1 MLGAALAQT
10 LGFAGS
16 EIAAPR
22 PTVAAPTPTPDPA
35 EAPGLLLAAGDVV
48 PMFRGNAARTG
59 ENPGPAPLE
68 RPIVRWKSF
77 IGGESYASP
86 VIGTDAVY
94 VATKA
99 GSLVALSLADGQ
111 EIWRTHVGDY
121 VARSTPVLDRGTLYV
136 AAGYAL
142 LAIDAETGR
151 ERWTV
156 PLRFAGS
163 CSPVVAGD
171 LVYVA
176 TQEGHV
182 SAFSTRTGDEV
193 WHYRNDNLLF
203 GSPAVANGIVVIAD
217 EAGVVT
223 AIEADSGRELWQ
235 ETTAGEAFATPAIAE
250 GVVYVVTND
259 PLLVA
264 LDLRTGDQR
273 WQRAVG
279 GQSSP
284 AIGDGVVFLG
294 GDDQSLRAVDA
305 KTGEV
310 RWSSPLG
317 YVIRSSATIV
327 DRAVLIGSGPTLNV
341 LNRRDGSALWTH
353 VTGGEV
359 TADLAA
365 VADMVVAASHD
376 GYIYALGLPAPNVP

>member
-1 MLGAALAQT
+1 
-10 LGFAGS
+10 
-16 EIAAPR
+16 
-22 PTVAAPTPTPDPA
+22 
-35 EAPGLLLAAGDVV
+35 
-48 PMFRGNAARTG
+48 
-59 ENPGPAPLE
+59 
-68 RPIVRWKSF
+68 VRWKSF

-94 VATKA
+94 MATKG
-99 GSLVALSLADGQ
+99 GSLVALALADGA
-111 EIWRTHVGDY
+111 EIWRAHVGEY
-121 VARSTPVLDRGTLYV
+121 IARTTPAFDQGSLFV

-142 LAIDAETGR
+142 LAVDAETGR
-151 ERWTV
+151 EIWSV

-182 SAFSTRTGDEV
+182 SAFATETGDEV

-203 GSPAVANGIVVIAD
+203 GSPAVADGIVIIAD

-223 AIEADSGRELWQ
+223 AIEADTGREMWQ
-235 ETTAGEAFATPAIAE
+235 ETAGGEVFATPAIAD
-250 GVVYVVTND
+250 GVAYVATNE

-264 LDLRTGDQR
+264 LDLRTGSQR
-273 WQRAVG
+273 WRLGAG

-284 AIGDGVVFLG
+284 AVGDGVVYLG
-294 GDDQSLRAVDA
+294 GDDQAIRAVDA
-305 KTGEV
+305 ETGDV

-317 YVIRSSATIV
+317 YAIRSSATIV
-327 DRAVLIGSGPTLNV
+327 DRAVFIGSGPTLNAV
-341 LNRRDGSALWTH
+341 NRRDGSALWTH

-359 TADLAA
+359 TADLA
-365 VADMVVAASHD
+365 VVANMVIATSHD
-376 GYIYALGLPAPNVP
+376 GYVYALGLPEPIEP